1 MRKFDSTTMS
11 KLWSLSNKR
20 KKHKLSQASKY
31 KCCCFPFIF
40 KWIVRKTKCWIELV
54 YGSLSHIKWDNCMN
68 LLFFYLKEFVIK
80 TASRTSNAKFIGLIS
95 IDEWMKNAA
104 DNPNKMKAN
113 LNYFEWIFML
123 KPFQANAKWSICQ
136 FHLHESTQL
145 VFFYCSCVPFLDSQ
159 PRTRK
164 FNVAAFS
171 EICYYNNF
179 ATQNSFIIKITMALY
194 AYKFISFSKKKRNI
208 SIITSC
214 LLLSIIKR
222 PTQSVN
228 YYWPLICR
236 NFLEICLNDYSSFDH
251 DKQDDR
257 TYTIIYYLLMCFLF
271 RL

>member
-11 KLWSLSNKR
+11 KLWSLFNKR
-20 KKHKLSQASKY
+20 KKNKLSQASKY

-54 YGSLSHIKWDNCMN
+54 YGSLSHIKWDNSC
-68 LLFFYLKEFVIK
+68 
-80 TASRTSNAKFIGLIS
+80 TSNEKFIGLIS

-136 FHLHESTQL
+136 IHLHESTQF

-164 FNVAAFS
+164 FNVAIFW
-171 EICYYNNF
+171 N
-179 ATQNSFIIKITMALY
+179 
-194 AYKFISFSKKKRNI
+194 
-208 SIITSC
+208 
-214 LLLSIIKR
+214 LLL
-222 PTQSVN
+222 
-228 YYWPLICR
+228 
-236 NFLEICLNDYSSFDH
+236 
-251 DKQDDR
+251 
-257 TYTIIYYLLMCFLF
+257 
-271 RL
+271 

>member
-1 MRKFDSTTMS
+1 MYEFV
-11 KLWSLSNKR
+11 
-20 KKHKLSQASKY
+20 
-31 KCCCFPFIF
+31 F
-40 KWIVRKTKCWIELV
+40 
-54 YGSLSHIKWDNCMN
+54 
-68 LLFFYLKEFVIK
+68 FFYLKEFVIK

-136 FHLHESTQL
+136 FHLHESTQF

-179 ATQNSFIIKITMALY
+179 ATQNSFIIKITMASY
-194 AYKFISFSKKKRNI
+194 ASKFISFSKEKETFQSLPAACFCPLSNAQLNQLTIIDHSFVVIFSKFAWMI
-208 SIITSC
+208 IQVSIMTNKMIV
-214 LLLSIIKR
+214 R
-222 PTQSVN
+222 TQS
-228 YYWPLICR
+228 Y
-236 NFLEICLNDYSSFDH
+236 
-251 DKQDDR
+251 
-257 TYTIIYYLLMCFLF
+257 IIY
-271 RL
+271 